1 MMQAGE
7 KAKDFKGTIRKLA
20 QYLSVYKWSILIV
33 VIFAIASTI
42 FAIVGPKILGK
53 ATTKL
58 FEGVMNMVRGTG
70 EGIDFAY
77 IAQILLFLLGIYAVS
92 SLFSYIQGYIMT
104 GVSMKVTYN
113 MRKEISDKV
122 QRLPFSYYDKTNK
135 GEVLSHITNDVDAIS
150 PVSSTHLDVYKR
162 QVCNNLYHVFHPKW
176 SHIRHLCQSKYLQ
189 VNRPWPY

>member
-1 MMQAGE
+1 MSEKTGGRNRHRGPGGPGPGMMQAGE

-77 IAQILLFLLGIYAVS
+77 IAQILLFLMGIYAVS
-92 SLFSYIQGYIMT
+92 SLFSYIQ
-104 GVSMKVTYN
+104 
-113 MRKEISDKV
+113 
-122 QRLPFSYYDKTNK
+122 
-135 GEVLSHITNDVDAIS
+135 
-150 PVSSTHLDVYKR
+150 
-162 QVCNNLYHVFHPKW
+162 
-176 SHIRHLCQSKYLQ
+176 
-189 VNRPWPY
+189 

>member
-1 MMQAGE
+1 MCHHPEYWSLRAVSY
-7 KAKDFKGTIRKLA
+7 THLRKLA

-77 IAQILLFLLGIYAVS
+77 IAQILLFLLGIYAIS

-113 MRKEISDKV
+113 MRKEMCIRDSAPAVSV
-122 QRLPFSYYDKTNK
+122 QDSRT
-135 GEVLSHITNDVDAIS
+135 GEHRV
-150 PVSSTHLDVYKR
+150 
-162 QVCNNLYHVFHPKW
+162 
-176 SHIRHLCQSKYLQ
+176 
-189 VNRPWPY
+189 